1 VDYVL
6 IVVVLT
12 NLTLLGSSRL
22 RACIRSLAI
31 QGAFVSVLPL
41 LAPGHG
47 ATLCV
52 LVFAALVAA
61 IKAFVFPWLLERAVR
76 EASVSREVEPFVGFT
91 TSLLVGV
98 ALLGASLWLGER
110 LSPAGP
116 GFNPRI
122 SPVAF
127 FTIFVGLFLII
138 SRRKA
143 LSQVVGYLALENG
156 IYVFG
161 AAQLHSMQLLV
172 EIGVLLDVFAAVFV
186 MGIAMFHIGRE
197 FDHLDADRLS
207 SLKE

>member
-6 IVVVLT
+6 IAVVLT

-22 RACIRSLAI
+22 RACIRAFAI

-47 ATLCV
+47 PTLRV
-52 LVFAALVAA
+52 IAFAALVAA
-61 IKAFVFPWLLERAVR
+61 IKALVFPWLLERAVR
-76 EASVSREVEPFVGFT
+76 QANVPREVEPFVGFT

-116 GFNPRI
+116 GFNPRVA
-122 SPVAF
+122 PVAF

-143 LSQVVGYLALENG
+143 LSQVIGYLALENG
-156 IYVFG
+156 IYVFS
-161 AAQLHSMQLLV
+161 AAQSHFMPLL